1 MTPVDSWDLKK
12 WRKRFGYNQFEAAE
26 KLGVNRGAV
35 QNWEREIRP
44 VPKAVELACEELSQ
58 LANRHP
64 SVGPVL
70 LVYTDGPLL
79 QASQEPYQVSV
90 LRCESYPTN
99 EAAIQQA
106 WRLTRDPLFVDPF
119 ILAEDGSVIW
129 DSPALLKECDRRFT
143 DKSRCR

>member
-1 MTPVDSWDLKK
+1 MTQVDSWDLKK
-12 WRKRFGYNQFEAAE
+12 WRKKFGYNQFEAAE

-44 VPKAVELACEELSQ
+44 VPKAVELACEELNQ
-58 LANRHP
+58 FAKRHP
-64 SVGPVL
+64 GFGPVL

-79 QASQEPYQVSV
+79 QPSQEPYQVSV
-90 LRCESYPTN
+90 LLCESYPTN

-106 WRLTRDPLFVDPF
+106 CRLTRDPLFVDPI
-119 ILAEDGSVIW
+119 ILGEDGSVIW